1 MQTTNAM
8 QCNPRYKQQYQLSYS
23 LVFLT
28 QEEIETETVP
38 LPFNYVPDDADGIPT
53 TNGAARTD
61 DDDDA
66 EREREREGGS
76 SAEPSPSDKGKRKL
90 SVPSYGEGPSGVPS
104 GHQGAPLGERNENGA

>member
-66 EREREREGGS
+66 EREREGGWQLCGAVAVRQGEAQ
-76 SAEPSPSDKGKRKL
+76 AERAVLWG
-90 SVPSYGEGPSGVPS
+90 G
-104 GHQGAPLGERNENGA
+104 PLGRSLRTPRRAAG